1 MWGSAELSEGAPD
14 DTFFSQNS
22 SALYAYWHNLAL
34 RRGGVPLRE
43 DFDPAEVLRLLPHI
57 FIVEKEVDTGRFL
70 FRLSGT
76 AIRDI
81 MGVENTGRY
90 LDELLDG
97 EDLANVASMFDEV
110 MAHGTCMRSI
120 EGLTYSDRSYL
131 RVEILRLPLVH
142 GDGSQR
148 LVLGCL
154 SRIENDC
161 RPNQVPGQV
170 KDKSL
175 IQIDND
181 VLPRKSF

>member
-1 MWGSAELSEGAPD
+1 MLGSADLSAGAAEE
-14 DTFFSQNS
+14 TFFSQNS
-22 SALYAYWHNLAL
+22 CDLYAYWHSLAL
-34 RRGGVPLRE
+34 LRGGIPLRE
-43 DFDPAEVLRLLPHI
+43 DFDPAQVPRLLPHI
-57 FIVEKEVDTGRFL
+57 FIAEKEADTGRFR

-90 LDELLDG
+90 LDELLEGD
-97 EDLANVASMFDEV
+97 DLTNVAGMFEEV
-110 MAHGTCMRSI
+110 MAHGTCVRSI

-131 RVEILRLPLVH
+131 RVEILRLPLAQKEGGQH
-142 GDGSQR
+142 

-161 RPNQVPGQV
+161 RPNQVPGKV
-170 KDKSL
+170 KDKTL

-181 VLPRKSF
+181 VLPRRSF